1 MKRILGIMI
10 LCLIPVMAFA
20 EAPQEGFSYHGYA
33 RGGVAGNAQGEAVAG
48 GGHFTVDGAFN
59 NSRLANEG
67 NYSEHLLKY
76 VGVGENMWWAMNTRF
91 ALTFDNAAIGWNGLD
106 MPGNGFVLPEAYL
119 QLGWNDSDLVVWA
132 GNRYHDSIGL
142 GQYDYY
148 INDMSNA
155 HGVGVDGIS
164 MGSYGNLSLAY
175 MMGYSDTENGVDTD
189 GNPVYDRDGTIHSFV
204 ARPHFNA
211 GPGTLSFK
219 IAPQVATS
227 ADGTNYGA
235 ILEASYNM
243 NSFFGFAEGNTEFFG
258 YYDFGTG
265 VGNFEWSDAD
275 TDAYRTGA
283 GFQSGATLTDAL
295 SLKATV
301 MTEARGNQNVAKDGI
316 WNTAAIRPFY
326 SFTNNF
332 GMMMEYGF
340 DHFMNFETEEH
351 KFMNRVT
358 LAPTMTLDTGS
369 SVFSDPIIMFY
380 MTYAY
385 GDIAGEDVLI
395 DGYDEHGIKYGV
407 MFQVGW

>member
-1 MKRILGIMI
+1 MKRILVLLT
-10 LCLIPVMAFA
+10 LCLIPVMVFA
-20 EAPQEGFSYHGYA
+20 DAPQSGFSYHGYA

-48 GGHFTVDGAFN
+48 GGHFTVDGGFN
-59 NSRLANEG
+59 QSRLGNEG

-91 ALTFDNAAIGWNGLD
+91 ALTFDSYAIGWNGLD

-132 GNRYHDSIGL
+132 GNRYHDSIGMGL
-142 GQYDYY
+142 YDYY

-164 MGSYGNLSLAY
+164 MGSAGNLSLAY
-175 MMGYSDTENGVDTD
+175 MMGYSDETDEGEIVDR
-189 GNPVYDRDGTIHSFV
+189 NGTIHSFV
-204 ARPHFNA
+204 LRPHFNA

-219 IAPQVATS
+219 IAPQIATS
-227 ADGTNYGA
+227 ADGNNYGA
-235 ILEASYNM
+235 ILEASYGM
-243 NSFFGFAEGNTEFFG
+243 DSFLGFAEGDSQFFG

-275 TDAYRTGA
+275 TDAYRAGA
-283 GFQSGATLTDAL
+283 GFQGGATLSDAW
-295 SLKATV
+295 SLKAAA
-301 MTEARGNQNVAKDGI
+301 MTEARGNQNVDSDGI
-316 WNTAAIRPFY
+316 WNTVAIRPFY
-326 SFTNNF
+326 SFTSNF
-332 GMMMEYGF
+332 GLMFEYGF

-351 KFMNRVT
+351 TFMNRVT

-380 MTYAY
+380 MTYAH
-385 GDIAGEDVLI
+385 GDIADEAVLI